1 MAQSSV
7 SQGLPKLLL
16 SKTFL
21 IIENSVKPGIVRN
34 SHKIKILSSTVLS
47 NYHESGGRMEFRSTK
62 VNSSH
67 QKLTVQGRRQAFK
80 S

>member
-21 IIENSVKPGIVRN
+21 IVENSVKPGIVRN
-34 SHKIKILSSTVLS
+34 SHNI
-47 NYHESGGRMEFRSTK
+47 RSK
-62 VNSSH
+62 FSLP
-67 QKLTVQGRRQAFK
+67 QC
-80 S
+80 